1 MKIIFTIFITL
12 LVVEIELFAAEAG
25 MPQLDPKYWA
35 SQSFW
40 LVLVFSSLYL
50 IIAKLFIPKIKNNLD
65 TRNSKIKKDLDEAK
79 NLKDIA
85 EKKQLEY
92 EKIIENA
99 KKEVQK
105 ILFESK
111 DQLSLNIQSKKSN
124 YDKDIAKEV
133 EKTKKEILIFKKNSI
148 EDINK
153 ISKEL
158 TAKIIEEISGDKL
171 NESSITAAVLETYK
185 KKINYYL

>member
-124 YDKDIAKEV
+124 FDKDIAKEV
-133 EKTKKEILIFKKNSI
+133 EQTKKEILIFKKNSI

>member
-1 MKIIFTIFITL
+1 MEID
-12 LVVEIELFAAEAG
+12 LVAAEAG

-35 SQSFW
+35 SQTFW
-40 LVLVFSSLYL
+40 LILVFSSLYL

-65 TRNSKIKKDLDEAK
+65 TRNSKIKEDLDEAK

-105 ILFESK
+105 ILLESK
-111 DQLSLNIQSKKSN
+111 DQLSSNIQSKKSN
-124 YDKDIAKEV
+124 FDKEIAKEV
-133 EKTKKEILIFKKNSI
+133 EQTKKEILIFKKNSI

-153 ISKEL
+153 ISEEL

-171 NESSITAAVLETYK
+171 NESSIKAAVLETYK
-185 KKINYYL
+185 KKINNYL

>member
-65 TRNSKIKKDLDEAK
+65 TRNSKIKKDLDKAK

-124 YDKDIAKEV
+124 FDKDIAKEV
-133 EKTKKEILIFKKNSI
+133 EQTKKEILIFKKNSI
-148 EDINK
+148 KDINK

>member
-1 MKIIFTIFITL
+1 MEID
-12 LVVEIELFAAEAG
+12 LVAAEAG

-35 SQSFW
+35 SQTFW
-40 LVLVFSSLYL
+40 LILVFSSLYL

-65 TRNSKIKKDLDEAK
+65 TRNSKIKEDLDEAK
-79 NLKDIA
+79 NLKGIA

-105 ILFESK
+105 ILLESK
-111 DQLSLNIQSKKSN
+111 DQLSSNIQSKKSN
-124 YDKDIAKEV
+124 FDKDIAKEV
-133 EKTKKEILIFKKNSI
+133 EQTKKEILIFKKNSI

-153 ISKEL
+153 ISEEL

-171 NESSITAAVLETYK
+171 NESSIKAAVLETYK
-185 KKINYYL
+185 KKINNYL